1 MSGGKGGSTT
11 STVEVPQYIEDA
23 ARRNLERADLI
34 SKIGYVPYYGPE
46 VAAMTPAQEAAFAST
61 QQLGSAFGLPTTLGT
76 STLPSA
82 TVGIRSSDYDM
93 GVPAPQT
100 FAGGVRGYSSAP
112 MFEQAQYELGRRRPA
127 QKAFIDSLFIDP
139 FSGAFN
145 PISTTPLD
153 MGEVVDTTTTNNP
166 VTTTTTTGG
175 GGGGGSSITTNNDF
189 GNRGGTSFT
198 TYGGSQDVANQAVI
212 YAFADYGARISAGED
227 VPPEE
232 NPAFN
237 AGIKAA
243 NENVITTFE
252 TKSGDTVSKTR
263 GSLTQSD
270 INSASAAD
278 QGRLAAE
285 SMLAAGIRNVG
296 AGFAQDDPTT
306 GFLGGL
312 QDAYGYIA
320 QGPQTILGDVF
331 SPTTAQT
338 QARLDAEIAAR
349 AAASDN
355 ARQRRKRELSGLLQS
370 VGGQELLD
378 SGFEGSGSQRM
389 SLESGFGTLTTS
401 EVVDQANL
409 DQKSIPLG
417 KGGKGQTRKVLDKA
431 AQEGNLGAYVDSF
444 MDKYG
449 GNLNKF
455 QQDTGISSAVM
466 KDIEKIAA
474 AKG

>member
-1 MSGGKGGSTT
+1 
-11 STVEVPQYIEDA
+11 
-23 ARRNLERADLI
+23 
-34 SKIGYVPYYGPE
+34 
-46 VAAMTPAQEAAFAST
+46 
-61 QQLGSAFGLPTTLGT
+61 
-76 STLPSA
+76 
-82 TVGIRSSDYDM
+82 
-93 GVPAPQT
+93 
-100 FAGGVRGYSSAP
+100 
-112 MFEQAQYELGRRRPA
+112 
-127 QKAFIDSLFIDP
+127 
-139 FSGAFN
+139 
-145 PISTTPLD
+145 
-153 MGEVVDTTTTNNP
+153 
-166 VTTTTTTGG
+166 
-175 GGGGGSSITTNNDF
+175 
-189 GNRGGTSFT
+189 
-198 TYGGSQDVANQAVI
+198 
-212 YAFADYGARISAGED
+212 
-227 VPPEE
+227 
-232 NPAFN
+232 
-237 AGIKAA
+237 
-243 NENVITTFE
+243 
-252 TKSGDTVSKTR
+252 
-263 GSLTQSD
+263 
-270 INSASAAD
+270 
-278 QGRLAAE
+278 
-285 SMLAAGIRNVG
+285 MLAAGIRNVG

-355 ARQRRKRELSGLLQS
+355 ARQRRIRELSGLLQS

-389 SLESGFGTLTTS
+389 SLESEFGTLTTS

>member
-127 QKAFIDSLFIDP
+127 QKAFIDSLFINP

-145 PISTTPLD
+145 PISTTPF
-153 MGEVVDTTTTNNP
+153 VDTTTTTTP
-166 VTTTTTTGG
+166 VTTTTTSGGG
-175 GGGGGSSITTNNDF
+175 GGGGGSSITTNNNF

-198 TYGGSQDVANQAVI
+198 TYGGSQDVANQAVVD
-212 YAFADYGARISAGED
+212 AFADFGQQVSDAVATGGTVNVED
-227 VPPEE
+227 

-243 NENVITTFE
+243 NENVITTFR
-252 TKSGDTVSKTR
+252 TKSGDTVRKTR
-263 GSLTQSD
+263 GNLTQSD

-285 SMLAAGIRNVG
+285 AMLAAGLRNVG

-312 QDAYGYIA
+312 QDAYGYIS

-338 QARLDAEIAAR
+338 QERLADEIAAR
-349 AAASDN
+349 QVATQNAAE
-355 ARQRRKRELSGLLQS
+355 RRESELAGLLQT

-378 SGFEGSGSQRM
+378 TGAQLAGDQTM
-389 SLESGFGTLTTS
+389 ALERQFGTLTTS

-409 DQKSIPLG
+409 EQKSIPLG
-417 KGGKGQTRKVLDKA
+417 KGGMKATRKVLDKA

-444 MDKYG
+444 LDKYS
-449 GNLNKF
+449 NLEKF
-455 QQDTGISSAVM
+455 QEKTGISSAVM

>member
-1 MSGGKGGSTT
+1 
-11 STVEVPQYIEDA
+11 
-23 ARRNLERADLI
+23 
-34 SKIGYVPYYGPE
+34 
-46 VAAMTPAQEAAFAST
+46 
-61 QQLGSAFGLPTTLGT
+61 
-76 STLPSA
+76 
-82 TVGIRSSDYDM
+82 
-93 GVPAPQT
+93 
-100 FAGGVRGYSSAP
+100 

-212 YAFADYGARISAGED
+212 DAFADYGARISAGED

-243 NENVITTFE
+243 NENVVTTFR
-252 TKSGDTVSKTR
+252 TKSGDTVRKTR

-355 ARQRRKRELSGLLQS
+355 AKQRRASELSGLIQS

-389 SLESGFGTLTTS
+389 SLESEFGTLTTS

>member
-1 MSGGKGGSTT
+1 MAGGKGGSTT

-23 ARRNLERADLI
+23 ARRNLERAALI
-34 SKIGYVPYYGPE
+34 SKIGDVTYFGTD
-46 VAAMTPAQEAAFAST
+46 VAPFTPQQEAAFAGT
-61 QQLGSAFGLPTTLGT
+61 QQLAGAFGTPTTM
-76 STLPSA
+76 
-82 TVGIRSSDYDM
+82 DM

-112 MFEQAQYELGRRRPA
+112 MFEQAQFELGRRRPA

-145 PISTTPLD
+145 PISTNPLD
-153 MGEVVDTTTTNNP
+153 MGEVVDTTTTTTP
-166 VTTTTTTGG
+166 VTTTTTSGG
-175 GGGGGSSITTNNDF
+175 GGGGGGPTPVIADDF

-198 TYGGSQDVANQAVI
+198 TYGGSQDVANQAI
-212 YAFADYGARISAGED
+212 IDAFADYGKQITAGTAKPED
-227 VPPEE
+227 

-243 NENVITTFE
+243 NENVVTTFR
-252 TKSGDTVSKTR
+252 TKSGDTVRKTR

-349 AAASDN
+349 AAASEN
-355 ARQRRKRELSGLLQS
+355 AAQRRESELNRAIAE

-378 SGFEGSGSQRM
+378 TGAQLAGDQTM
-389 SLESGFGTLTTS
+389 ALERQFGTLTTS

-417 KGGKGQTRKVLDKA
+417 KGGKDQTRKVLDKA

-449 GNLNKF
+449 GNLNQF
-455 QQDTGISSAVM
+455 QQDTGISNAVM

-474 AKG
+474 AKGQ